1 MPAEWE
7 NTPRN
12 AIQLSVTHQASIG
25 DQRRPRM
32 KSGHRNK
39 TYGAPKQS
47 PKIVNPL
54 LPQKVAT
61 VHSYNPKVDPC
72 PSLNAVI
79 STIPDS
85 HMKAHSVQPAL
96 KPEKME
102 KVNFNKTSL
111 QNLAKKNKE
120 ICQRFMLLN
129 SVQESVSAS
138 VSDNNRGVYQQTRY
152 SYTVNGL
159 PGNPAQ
165 ASAAAAFFAR

>member
-1 MPAEWE
+1 
-7 NTPRN
+7 
-12 AIQLSVTHQASIG
+12 
-25 DQRRPRM
+25 
-32 KSGHRNK
+32 
-39 TYGAPKQS
+39 
-47 PKIVNPL
+47 
-54 LPQKVAT
+54 
-61 VHSYNPKVDPC
+61 
-72 PSLNAVI
+72 
-79 STIPDS
+79 
-85 HMKAHSVQPAL
+85 MKAHSVQPAL